1 MDIFLRDIPDPI
13 AAFGRSHRRPYIEG
27 RVDVAER
34 KPAEHANLR
43 AGEVF
48 ITEVLSMAT
57 NRLRDMQFY
66 CQCKAA
72 SLFLY

>member
-13 AAFGRSHRRPYIEG
+13 AAFGRSHRRPCIEG

-48 ITEVLSMAT
+48 RTEVLSMAT

-66 CQCKAA
+66 CRCKAA